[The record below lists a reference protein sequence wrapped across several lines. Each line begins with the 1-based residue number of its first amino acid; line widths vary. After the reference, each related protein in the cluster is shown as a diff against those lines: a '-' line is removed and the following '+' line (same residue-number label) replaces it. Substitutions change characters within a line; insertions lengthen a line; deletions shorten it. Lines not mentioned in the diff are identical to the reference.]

1 MDIFTA
7 GNSPDLGYRPIR
19 LTIRPFG
26 SLSRRLT
33 FDFVVTDLKGAN
45 NRRPLRDSRE
55 CRLSRN
61 PPFLNQRNLFH
72 QT

>member
-7 GNSPDLGYRPIR
+7 GNSPTWDITLIG

-26 SLSRRLT
+26 SLSRPFT
-33 FDFVVTDLKGAN
+33 FDFVVTNQKRAN
-45 NRRPLRDSRE
+45 NRGPLRDSRE

-61 PPFLNQRNLFH
+61 PPFLYQRNPFH